1 MLGALVAMCLAVIA
15 LALVRGEA
23 NRSRQAA
30 LLDAMGEPRRRS
42 RWLVAWEIGPLA
54 LVAIVSG
61 VLIGLLLPAV
71 VLDAIDVRAF
81 TTGTTQPAVHI
92 DPLPTILIAAG
103 VLAAVAVGALLAAT
117 ATRRQ
122 DLSRLLRMTED

>member
-1 MLGALVAMCLAVIA
+1 MRWVSRAGDPGGSSPGRSDRSRLLAVA
-15 LALVRGEA
+15 
-23 NRSRQAA
+23 
-30 LLDAMGEPRRRS
+30 
-42 RWLVAWEIGPLA
+42 
-54 LVAIVSG
+54 SG

-71 VLDAIDVRAF
+71 VLNAIDLRAF
-81 TTGTTQPAVHI
+81 TTSTLQPAVHI
-92 DPLPTILIAAG
+92 DPVPTILIAAG